1 MPPLHERIAVG
12 GSDRSNRSDGI
23 ALHVARWSAE
33 APPLLL
39 IPAMTQTWRD
49 WLPLV
54 PLLAPHFDLAAV
66 DLRGHGESDKPPAGY
81 QIADYAA
88 DVIALTAAL
97 RWTARTGE
105 DAPKVSVIGHSLGGT
120 VAQMAAATHPA
131 GWARRV
137 VIEDSPLQFE
147 RPDRRVVLLAK
158 AYLRM
163 YRRPRDETAAHFR
176 RVHPD
181 WTPVQIEAATDA
193 ARATAPA
200 VLEEYLAHRPLTR
213 DETLRG
219 MRCPVLLVHGDEA
232 SGGFVS
238 DADAAEYLAAL
249 PDGRAV
255 QIPGAGHS
263 LHARKPDAFAAAVL
277 PFLRGGD

>member
-1 MPPLHERIAVG
+1 MSLRHAQIAVG
-12 GSDRSNRSDGI
+12 
-23 ALHVARWSAE
+23 AVTLHIARWPAD

-54 PLLAPHFDLAAV
+54 PHLSPHFDLAAV
-66 DLRGHGESDKPPAGY
+66 DLRGHGESDAPPAGY

-88 DVIALTAAL
+88 DMVALTAAL
-97 RWTARTGE
+97 GWTGSR
-105 DAPKVSVIGHSLGGT
+105 APNVIGHSLGGT
-120 VAQMAAATHPA
+120 VAQMAAGTHS
-131 GWARRV
+131 GNWARRV

-147 RPDRRVVLLAK
+147 QHDRRVVLLAK

-163 YRRPRDETAAHFR
+163 YHRPRDETAAHFR

-181 WTPVQIEAATDA
+181 WVTAQIEAATDA

-200 VLEEYLAHRPLTR
+200 VLEEYLTHRPLTR
-213 DETLRG
+213 AETLRG
-219 MRCPVLLVHGDEA
+219 MHCPVLLVYSDEA

-238 DADAAEYLAAL
+238 EADAAEYLAEL
-249 PDGRAV
+249 PQGQAM
-255 QIPGAGHS
+255 QIAGAGHS
-263 LHARKPDAFAAAVL
+263 IHARKPDAFATAVL
-277 PFLRGGD
+277 PFLRGEN